1 MPNGDVYGVPAE
13 IIAKNYAKY
22 YESKGEDYKENFD
35 VMIHWFDTNDFEFA
49 DWAKNNMDWDDV
61 KEMAVLLRR
70 SETSVDF
77 QDGWVSGEYTY
88 RIQDVIKDI

>member
-1 MPNGDVYGVPAE
+1 
-13 IIAKNYAKY
+13 
-22 YESKGEDYKENFD
+22 
-35 VMIHWFDTNDFEFA
+35 MIHWFDTNDFEFA